1 MVAISPQLPD
11 HSARFV
17 EEKDIPFLILS
28 DPRNEVAAAYG
39 VRFHL
44 PPDLLAVNRT
54 LGLDLNAFNG
64 DDSGTLPVPSRFI
77 VDRDGCIRYTVVD
90 PDYTVRPT
98 PEHTLEALRTLR

>member
-1 MVAISPQLPD
+1 M
-11 HSARFV
+11 
-17 EEKDIPFLILS
+17 
-28 DPRNEVAAAYG
+28 AAAYG

-77 VDRDGCIRYTVVD
+77 VDGDGGIRYTVVD

-98 PEHTLEALRTLR
+98 PEHTLEALRTQLACDHPGLRTIGPEASPTEVV